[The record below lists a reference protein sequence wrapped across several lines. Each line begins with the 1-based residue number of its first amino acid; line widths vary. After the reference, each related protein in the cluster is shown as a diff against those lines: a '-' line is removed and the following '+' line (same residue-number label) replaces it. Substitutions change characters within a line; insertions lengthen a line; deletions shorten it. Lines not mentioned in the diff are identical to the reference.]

1 MPKQKCYPPVP
12 LTDIRISDPFWSRY
26 LDLVKEVMLPYQW
39 DALNDRIP
47 GAEPSCAVQ
56 NFQIAAGLAQ
66 GEFQGEVFQDSDVA
80 KWLEAAA
87 YLLAAVRIRNWKR
100 LPRMIEIIEKAQ
112 RPDGYLDTYFIIKE
126 PKKRWSN
133 LYECHEMY
141 VAGHIIEA
149 AAAYYQ
155 ATGKRRLL
163 DVACRLA
170 DHIESVFGTEPE
182 KIQGY
187 PGHQEIELALVK
199 LYQATQNEKY
209 LALSKFFIDQRGKK
223 PNYFQ
228 KEWEGS
234 RDRRTFKTGA
244 PVPPPDLKYNQSHEP
259 VLQQEAPWD
268 MLLGRY
274 ICIRRWRIWRGR
286 PAIRSY

>member
-1 MPKQKCYPPVP
+1 M
-12 LTDIRISDPFWSRY
+12 
-26 LDLVKEVMLPYQW
+26 
-39 DALNDRIP
+39 
-47 GAEPSCAVQ
+47 
-56 NFQIAAGLAQ
+56 
-66 GEFQGEVFQDSDVA
+66 
-80 KWLEAAA
+80 
-87 YLLAAVRIRNWKR
+87 RN
-100 LPRMIEIIEKAQ
+100 I
-112 RPDGYLDTYFIIKE
+112 
-126 PKKRWSN
+126 
-133 LYECHEMY
+133 
-141 VAGHIIEA
+141 
-149 AAAYYQ
+149 
-155 ATGKRRLL
+155 
-163 DVACRLA
+163 
-170 DHIESVFGTEPE
+170 
-182 KIQGY
+182 
-187 PGHQEIELALVK
+187 
-199 LYQATQNEKY
+199 

>member
-1 MPKQKCYPPVP
+1 
-12 LTDIRISDPFWSRY
+12 
-26 LDLVKEVMLPYQW
+26 
-39 DALNDRIP
+39 
-47 GAEPSCAVQ
+47 
-56 NFQIAAGLAQ
+56 
-66 GEFQGEVFQDSDVA
+66 
-80 KWLEAAA
+80 
-87 YLLAAVRIRNWKR
+87 
-100 LPRMIEIIEKAQ
+100 MIEIIEKAQ

-149 AAAYYQ
+149 AAATIQ
-155 ATGKRRLL
+155 ATGKEGFL

-223 PNYFQ
+223 PNYFKRNGKVQ
-228 KEWEGS
+228 GIGALLKPGALFL
-234 RDRRTFKTGA
+234 RRIEI
-244 PVPPPDLKYNQSHEP
+244 QSIP
-259 VLQQEAPWD
+259 
-268 MLLGRY
+268 
-274 ICIRRWRIWRGR
+274 
-286 PAIRSY
+286 

>member
-1 MPKQKCYPPVP
+1 MTGFQGRNQAARC
-12 LTDIRISDPFWSRY
+12 RIS
-26 LDLVKEVMLPYQW
+26 KLPP
-39 DALNDRIP
+39 ALRKGNSKAKFFKTAD
-47 GAEPSCAVQ
+47 GEP
-56 NFQIAAGLAQ
+56 AG
-66 GEFQGEVFQDSDVA
+66 
-80 KWLEAAA
+80 AAA
-87 YLLAAVRIRNWKR
+87 YLLAAGPDPELEAVADG
-100 LPRMIEIIEKAQ
+100 MIEIIEKAQ

-163 DVACRLA
+163 DVACAGCEYILKR
-170 DHIESVFGTEPE
+170 FGTEPE

-209 LALSKFFIDQRGKK
+209 LALSKFFIDHWGKK

-228 KEWEGS
+228 RMG
-234 RDRRTFKTGA
+234 RFKG
-244 PVPPPDLKYNQSHEP
+244 
-259 VLQQEAPWD
+259 
-268 MLLGRY
+268 
-274 ICIRRWRIWRGR
+274 
-286 PAIRSY
+286 

>member
-1 MPKQKCYPPVP
+1 
-12 LTDIRISDPFWSRY
+12 
-26 LDLVKEVMLPYQW
+26 
-39 DALNDRIP
+39 
-47 GAEPSCAVQ
+47 
-56 NFQIAAGLAQ
+56 
-66 GEFQGEVFQDSDVA
+66 
-80 KWLEAAA
+80 
-87 YLLAAVRIRNWKR
+87 
-100 LPRMIEIIEKAQ
+100 MIEIIEKAQ

-149 AAAYYQ
+149 AAA
-155 ATGKRRLL
+155 TIRLPEKEGFWMWRAGWQTIL
-163 DVACRLA
+163 KAF
-170 DHIESVFGTEPE
+170 FGTEPE

-234 RDRRTFKTGA
+234 RDRRTFKPA
-244 PVPPPDLKYNQSHEP
+244 RLF
-259 VLQQEAPWD
+259 L
-268 MLLGRY
+268 
-274 ICIRRWRIWRGR
+274 RRI
-286 PAIRSY
+286 